1 MPRAIERAPA
11 APRLDWRQLP
21 LHSILLAAYPALF
34 LYAQNAADQVQIDP
48 LLGPLAASV
57 AGALA
62 LLGALTLLLRDP
74 LRAGLLTTIAAALFF
89 SYGHVWTLIGPSLGS
104 QWWLVAA
111 WAALAL
117 IGLVAVWRWGGGRP
131 GMRVS
136 GALTVLS
143 AIAVGINVALIG
155 AHLLGGVAIG
165 SSRLPGP
172 SGAVDLEQAPDARPD
187 IYYIVPDRYAGLEA
201 LAQTYG
207 YDNAPFYEALEERGF
222 YTARQSYANYV
233 KTPFSLVSTLNMEY
247 LDAEQLQEEARS
259 GEDRAPIHRRLQGH
273 LTVPVLLKEL
283 GYEYVQVANWWEPS
297 RRNVDADRVYRYE
310 GESEFSSV
318 FWRTT
323 LLRAFV
329 PETEALHQWDWRVL
343 RQHSET
349 ELEALEGP
357 IPDLGGPKFVFAH
370 ILLPHDPYV
379 FDTDGSFMN
388 EAQVAEQ
395 GLMESYLRQLQY
407 LNGRLLGIVDGIL
420 AASPDEPPI
429 IVLQAD
435 EGPFPERYRR
445 DEWGFAWTDATE
457 AELEVKFG
465 ILNAIHL
472 PGADPTE
479 AGLHP
484 QITPVNTFR
493 VIFNTYF
500 GGELPLLPDRV
511 YAHTDLWHFF
521 DMFEV
526 TERLTDQ
533 VTEASG

>member
-1 MPRAIERAPA
+1 MSKVIERARTA
-11 APRLDWRQLP
+11 ARQLDWRQLP

-48 LLGPLAASV
+48 LLGPLAASM
-57 AGALA
+57 AGAVA
-62 LLGALTLLLRDP
+62 LLVTLTLLLRDL

-89 SYGHVWTLIGPSLGS
+89 SYGHVWTLIGPLLGS
-104 QWWLVAA
+104 QLWLLAA
-111 WAALAL
+111 WAAVAV
-117 IGLVAVWRWGGGRP
+117 IGLVAVWRWGGGRWAL
-131 GMRVS
+131 RAS
-136 GALTVLS
+136 GAITVL
-143 AIAVGINVALIG
+143 ATIAVAINVALIG
-155 AHLLGGVAIG
+155 GHLLRGVAIG
-165 SSRLPGP
+165 SSGVPGP
-172 SGAVDLEQAPDARPD
+172 ADAVDLESAPQARPD

-201 LAQTYG
+201 LAEAYG
-207 YDNAPFYEALEERGF
+207 YDNTPFYEALEERGF
-222 YTARQSYANYV
+222 YVARESHANYI
-233 KTPFSLVSTLNMEY
+233 KTPFSLVSTLNMDY
-247 LDAEQLQEEARS
+247 LDHEALQAEAGS

-273 LTVPVLLKEL
+273 LTVPVLLREL
-283 GYEYVQVANWWEPS
+283 GYEYVHVANWWEPS

-329 PETEALHQWDWRVL
+329 PEREALHQWDWRVL
-343 RQHSET
+343 RRHSEV

-379 FDTDGSFMN
+379 FDTDGSFMDH
-388 EAQVAEQ
+388 AQVEEQ
-395 GLMESYLRQLQY
+395 GHTESYVRQLQY
-407 LNGRLLGIVDGIL
+407 LNGRLLDIVDGIL
-420 AASPDEPPI
+420 ATSPDEPPI

-445 DEWGFAWTDATE
+445 DEWAFDWTDATD

-472 PGADPTE
+472 PGVDPE
-479 AGLHP
+479 QAGLYP
-484 QITPVNTFR
+484 EMTQVNTFR

-500 GGELPLLPDRV
+500 GGDLPMLPDRV

-521 DMFEV
+521 DLFEV
-526 TERLTDQ
+526 TERLR
-533 VTEASG
+533 